1 MGVILGSPSRVT
13 GTDGAGGR
21 SAQAKRG
28 LRMRESLSHGRG
40 NGMVSF
46 LGRLSI
52 LSAFGFRFFLC
63 GLVPMTDP
71 RYAVMPSPARS
82 AWLPCIVHRRT
93 FVLGVAPAAHAA
105 HVSDRGLRCGYVH
118 IFTPMTVVYR
128 LLVSCFDF

>member
-52 LSAFGFRFFLC
+52 LFAFGFRVFLWSGSDDGPEIC
-63 GLVPMTDP
+63 GD
-71 RYAVMPSPARS
+71 AIASP
-82 AWLPCIVHRRT
+82 
-93 FVLGVAPAAHAA
+93 
-105 HVSDRGLRCGYVH
+105 
-118 IFTPMTVVYR
+118 
-128 LLVSCFDF
+128 